1 MEQSNELVI
10 YKFSVFG
17 QSASH
22 VWGNCAMDF
31 YILLLVHVNKQVAE
45 SLFYVSIYEYG
56 FNQSFL
62 QRITYLTYEQ
72 YLIYLDNEKKIPV

>member
-1 MEQSNELVI
+1 
-10 YKFSVFG
+10 
-17 QSASH
+17 
-22 VWGNCAMDF
+22 MDF